1 MFAVVKIGGKQFK
14 VAQKDIIL
22 VSKVDGK
29 EGDTLEFSEVLLVSD
44 DKKVSVGK
52 PFVEGAK
59 VTAKVL
65 GQEQG
70 KKVTIRRFKAK
81 VRYRRHAGF
90 RAQLTRL
97 EITGIAK
104 A

>member
-1 MFAVVKIGGKQFK
+1 MFAVVTIGGKQHK
-14 VAQKDIIL
+14 VAPKDIIL
-22 VSKVDGK
+22 VNQIEGK
-29 EGDTLEFSEVLLVSD
+29 EGDTLEFSDVLLISD

-52 PFVEGAK
+52 PLVKGAK

-70 KKVTIRRFKAK
+70 EKVTIRRFKHK

-97 EITGIAK
+97 EITGIVK